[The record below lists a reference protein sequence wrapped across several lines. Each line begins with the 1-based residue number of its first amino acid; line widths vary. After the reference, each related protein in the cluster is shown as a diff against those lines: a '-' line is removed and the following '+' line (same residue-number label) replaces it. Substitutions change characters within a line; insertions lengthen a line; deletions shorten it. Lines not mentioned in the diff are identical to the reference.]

1 MRGSEMKRGFQLL
14 TALMFSV
21 ISIAPAFS
29 TSIVSTSP
37 TAGSVLSFAPTAV
50 TIKASAELEDVAN
63 EITVT
68 DPNGVRVDD
77 GSVQIQGQVLMVGL
91 KPLTISGLYTVSYTI
106 MAIADVPTVSSFTFL
121 YNAPA
126 EMTLATPSPS
136 QSEVNTPTA
145 NRTTDIFVIA
155 LLIFAFII
163 LIFLSRYA
171 KQTFKAPAKD
181 RKSPIRKSNSRKFL
195 K

>member
-1 MRGSEMKRGFQLL
+1 MKRGFQILM
-14 TALMFSV
+14 ALMFSL
-21 ISIAPAFS
+21 ISISPAFS

-37 TAGSVLSFAPTAV
+37 TAGSVLSVAPTAV
-50 TIKASAELEDVAN
+50 TIKASAELVDVAN

-68 DPNGVRVDD
+68 DPKGVRVDD

-171 KQTFKAPAKD
+171 KQTFKAPVKAPVKA
-181 RKSPIRKSNSRKFL
+181 RKPPIRKSTSRKFL

>member
-1 MRGSEMKRGFQLL
+1 MKRGFQLL

-37 TAGSVLSFAPTAV
+37 TAGSVLSVAPTAV

-155 LLIFAFII
+155 LLIFAFIV

-171 KQTFKAPAKD
+171 KQTFKAPANS
-181 RKSPIRKSNSRKFL
+181 RKPPIRKSNSRKFL

>member
-1 MRGSEMKRGFQLL
+1 MRSREMKRGFQIL
-14 TALMFSV
+14 TALI
-21 ISIAPAFS
+21 ISIISTAPAFS
-29 TSIVSTSP
+29 TLIVSTSP
-37 TAGSVLSFAPTAV
+37 TAGSVLSVAPTAV
-50 TIKASAELEDVAN
+50 TIKASAELADVAN

-77 GSVQIQGQVLMVGL
+77 GSIQIQGQVLMVGL

-106 MAIADVPTVSSFTFL
+106 LAIADSPTISSFTFL

-136 QSEVNTPTA
+136 QSTISTPTV

-155 LLIFAFII
+155 LLIFAFIV

-171 KQTFKAPAKD
+171 KQTFKAPVKAK
-181 RKSPIRKSNSRKFL
+181 KPPIRKSNSRKFL

>member
-1 MRGSEMKRGFQLL
+1 MRSREMKRGFQIL
-14 TALMFSV
+14 TALI
-21 ISIAPAFS
+21 ISIISTAPAFS

-37 TAGSVLSFAPTAV
+37 TAGSVLSVAPTAV
-50 TIKASAELEDVAN
+50 TIKASAELADVAN

-77 GSVQIQGQVLMVGL
+77 GSIQIQGQVLMVGL

-106 MAIADVPTVSSFTFL
+106 LAIADSPTISSFTFL

-136 QSEVNTPTA
+136 QSTISTPTV

-155 LLIFAFII
+155 LLIFAFIV

-171 KQTFKAPAKD
+171 KQTFKAPVKA
-181 RKSPIRKSNSRKFL
+181 RKPQIRKSGSKKFL

>member
-1 MRGSEMKRGFQLL
+1 MRSSEMKRGFQLL
-14 TALMFSV
+14 TALMFSL
-21 ISIAPAFS
+21 ISISPAFS

-37 TAGSVLSFAPTAV
+37 TAGSVLSVAPTAV

-91 KPLTISGLYTVSYTI
+91 KSLTISGLYTVSYTI
-106 MAIADVPTVSSFTFL
+106 MAVADVPTISSFTFL

-155 LLIFAFII
+155 LLIFAFIV

-171 KQTFKAPAKD
+171 KQTFKSPVKA
-181 RKSPIRKSNSRKFL
+181 RKPPIRKSGSKKFL

>member
-1 MRGSEMKRGFQLL
+1 MRSREMKRGFQIL
-14 TALMFSV
+14 TALI
-21 ISIAPAFS
+21 ISIISTAPAFS

-37 TAGSVLSFAPTAV
+37 TAGSVLSVAPTAV
-50 TIKASAELEDVAN
+50 TIKASAELADVAN

-77 GSVQIQGQVLMVGL
+77 GSIQIQGQVLMVGL

-106 MAIADVPTVSSFTFL
+106 SAIADSPTISSFTFL

-136 QSEVNTPTA
+136 QSTISTPTV

-155 LLIFAFII
+155 LLIFAFIV

-171 KQTFKAPAKD
+171 KQTFKAPVKA
-181 RKSPIRKSNSRKFL
+181 RKPQIRKSGSKKFL